1 MDQLFKESVLMSL
14 IIGFNLGQLFVYFK
28 LRHILNGPA
37 QGSNLLTDALEGEG
51 LPPTS
56 HGTIPPSLPSH
67 NPSHRPRRGGF
78 STVRVGAHLS
88 PRAIA
93 QFLLRS
99 QPQPLPSAT

>member
-1 MDQLFKESVLMSL
+1 MDQLFKEYVLMYL
-14 IIGFNLGQLFVYFK
+14 IIGFNLGQLFGLAFFLNHGFLRDVLFRGLFAFVIVYFK

-67 NPSHRPRRGGF
+67 SPSHRPRRGGF
-78 STVRVGAHLS
+78 STV
-88 PRAIA
+88 
-93 QFLLRS
+93 
-99 QPQPLPSAT
+99 